1 MYTLSMRR
9 RRALDIQTVHQ
20 QEGRCESGE
29 LTAQTA
35 HACSLSYACEVKV
48 SRWRCLLRLLK
59 SPTAR
64 LSSARMLHSPLRSFG
79 SACAPCGWHRLARS
93 QLFSFCVVVVVV
105 EVTGLNNRHNENP
118 PRART
123 RHTPA
128 GHAHATPNSR

>member
-64 LSSARMLHSPLRSFG
+64 LSSARMLHTPQSAPLVRFSVRPVRVAQ
-79 SACAPCGWHRLARS
+79 ACALAA
-93 QLFSFCVVVVVV
+93 F
-105 EVTGLNNRHNENP
+105 
-118 PRART
+118 
-123 RHTPA
+123 
-128 GHAHATPNSR
+128 